1 MKPFEDEK
9 MNLVGYFFDG
19 EEVSIDE
26 MDETILERLYDT
38 HSLFLFIYD
47 NEIYYLTYQLNLT
60 GFGEFMVRNHVP
72 NEDDYP
78 VCSYDIG
85 DYYDDVVDLLKG
97 EKNVLE
103 EIVDCIIDRYGST
116 INKYS
121 QVIDNLKTFR
131 SIYGNKLNWDSFID
145 TIGDCPDF

>member
-1 MKPFEDEK
+1 

-19 EEVSIDE
+19 EEASIDE
-26 MDETILERLYDT
+26 MDDTILERLYNS

-47 NEIYYLTYQLNLT
+47 NEIYYLTYQSNLT
-60 GFGEFMVRNHVP
+60 GFGSFLVRNHIP
-72 NEDDYP
+72 DEEDYP
-78 VCSYDIG
+78 VCSFEIE

-97 EKNVLE
+97 EKNVLK
-103 EIVDCIIDRYGST
+103 EIAGYIIDCYGSM